1 MKDSKGNLFSKFGQ
15 INDRFIV
22 SNEEEVKIGSKVK
35 FRATIKQHREF
46 NDEKINVIST
56 LSKF

>member
-1 MKDSKGNLFSKFGQ
+1 MKDDKGNLFSKFGQ

-22 SNEEEVKIGSKVK
+22 SDHEEVEIGSKVK

-56 LSKF
+56 LAKF